1 MAHRGHRGWVPR
13 QQPRWQLFVLA
24 AAVAVLLTAHG
35 ATAPMTPDAAV
46 IHLRKTTLHVHRHTG
61 PGPGNPHVDAG
72 VGPAWSDIAGGDQ
85 WLVAVA
91 PSHMADITGETL
103 HLLHLTGAVLCGYVA
118 HHAYL
123 VFANATSVALLSQ
136 LPFVHDVLHVD
147 PTHRVAPELDAA
159 CRGAAEPLRVV
170 LLTPAVPGL
179 RVHDLATAARRL
191 LGSNASVLRVSSATG
206 TGFEPSARRGKL
218 ELLLHTSPCDSLTAL
233 SRQPW
238 VQWLEP
244 APSVAARNLFAVEAV
259 LSDAWSQCDA
269 SSLPSR
275 DGAALGADPA
285 LQQRPLWAAGLT
297 GRGQVIGLGDTGLDL
312 QSCFFSD
319 LAPNGTFMPPGPW
332 HRKVLAYNS
341 AFGDAVDGNGHG
353 THVAGT
359 LAGSAQQGS
368 PWEGLAK
375 GARLVVHDLGIG
387 ATGQLHLPDDLS
399 LYYSFA
405 YRLGARVH
413 SDSWGGS
420 TPSYDAL
427 AQETDAF
434 CWEHDSF
441 LPVFAAGN
449 FGVVANPATSK
460 NALAVGAVVAATSAG
475 PVSPSEATSADA
487 SAESVLI
494 YDVVAPFSATGPTA
508 DGRLKPDVVAPGET
522 RSAAPAPGGGPGCY
536 TETSRGTSMAAP
548 VAAGA
553 ATLVRQYF
561 VDGFHPSGKPSPE
574 DALQPSSALL
584 KAVIVNGADVLP
596 GVDAALQGHGRLHLG
611 SRTLPLHSNDTLEWR
626 PRMFVIDRRAVA
638 TGQVHR
644 YCVRV
649 TAGSS
654 GVMAIASADAPPR
667 LATPAQQLRVTLAW
681 TDPPV
686 LPSVGGPVLVNDLDL
701 RVTPLTADSLET
713 EATPSTANRVDNVER
728 MVLDLRPRTAAF
740 MLEVDGHR
748 VAWPHAAHGGQPY
761 ALVATGP
768 GLTGTRFTDAASC
781 AVMMPPNPI

>member
-1 MAHRGHRGWVPR
+1 MAHRDGRGWWHR
-13 QQPRWQLFVLA
+13 QQSRWRRWRAA
-24 AAVAVLLTAHG
+24 AAVAVLCTARG
-35 ATAPMTPDAAV
+35 TTALVAPDAAV
-46 IHLRKTTLHVHRHTG
+46 IHLRKTTLHVHRRNG
-61 PGPGNPHVDAG
+61 SGQGNPHVDVSA
-72 VGPAWSDIAGGDQ
+72 GPAWSDVTGADQ
-85 WLVAVA
+85 FLVAVA
-91 PSHMADITGETL
+91 PAHMADITGETL
-103 HLLHLTGAVLCGYVA
+103 HLLRLTGAVLCGYVA

-123 VFANATSVALLSQ
+123 VFANATSVAQLSQ

-159 CRGAAEPLRVV
+159 CRPSAEVLRVV

-179 RVHDLATAARRL
+179 QLHELTSAARRL
-191 LGSNASVLRVSSATG
+191 LGGNGTVLRASAATG
-206 TGFEPSARRGKL
+206 TGYEPSARRGKL
-218 ELLLHTSPCDSLTAL
+218 ELLVHTAQCDSLLAL

-244 APSVAARNLFAVEAV
+244 APSASARNLFAVAAV
-259 LSDAWSQCDA
+259 LSDAWSECDA

-275 DGAALGADPA
+275 DGAGLEIDPA
-285 LQQRPLWAAGLT
+285 LLQRPLWAAGLT
-297 GRGQVIGLGDTGLDL
+297 GRGQIIGLGDTGLDL

-319 LAPNGTFMPPGPW
+319 IAPNGSALPPGPW
-332 HRKVLAYNS
+332 HRKVIAYNS
-341 AFGDAVDGNGHG
+341 AYGDAVDGNGHG

-368 PWEGLAK
+368 PWDGIAK
-375 GARLVVHDLGIG
+375 DARLVVSDLGVG

-399 LYYSFA
+399 LYYGAA
-405 YRLGARVH
+405 YRLGARIH

-460 NALAVGAVVAATSAG
+460 NALAVGAVVAATTAG
-475 PVSPSEATSADA
+475 PISPSEATSADA
-487 SAESVLI
+487 PAESVLM
-494 YDVVAPFSATGPTA
+494 YDAVAPFSATGPTA

-522 RSAAPAPGGGPGCY
+522 RSAAPAPDGGPGCY

-561 VDGFHPSGKPSPE
+561 TAGWHPSGRPSPQ

-584 KAVIVNGADVLP
+584 KAVIINGADTLP

-611 SRTLPLHSNDTLEWR
+611 SRTLPLHTNDTAAWR
-626 PRMFVIDRRAVA
+626 PRMFVADRRAVA
-638 TGQVHR
+638 TGQAHR

-649 TAGSS
+649 TAGRS
-654 GVMAIASADAPPR
+654 GVAIASADAPPR
-667 LATPAQQLRVTLAW
+667 PAPPAQLRVTLTW
-681 TDPPV
+681 TDPSV

-701 RVTPLTADSLET
+701 RVTPLISEAFPT
-713 EATPSTANRVDNVER
+713 EPPPANRVDNVER
-728 MVLDLRPRTAAF
+728 VVVDLQPGNAAF
-740 MLEVDGHR
+740 LVEVTGHR

-768 GLTGTRFTDAASC
+768 GLIGTQWTDAVSC
-781 AVMMPPNPI
+781 AMTAI

>member
-1 MAHRGHRGWVPR
+1 MAHGDGRGWLCR
-13 QQPRWQLFVLA
+13 QQPRWRRWRAA
-24 AAVAVLLTAHG
+24 AAVAVLCTARC
-35 ATAPMTPDAAV
+35 ATALVAPDAAV
-46 IHLRKTTLHVHRHTG
+46 IHLRKTTLHVHRRNG
-61 PGPGNPHVDAG
+61 PGPDITHVDDGA
-72 VGPAWSDIAGGDQ
+72 GPAWSDVAGADQ

-91 PSHMADITGETL
+91 PAHMAGITVDTL
-103 HLLHLTGAVLCGYVA
+103 HLLRLTGAVLCGYVA

-159 CRGAAEPLRVV
+159 CRGAEPLRVV

-179 RVHDLATAARRL
+179 QLHELASAARRL
-191 LGSNASVLRVSSATG
+191 LGGNGTVLRVSAATG
-206 TGFEPSARRGKL
+206 TGYEPSARRGKL
-218 ELLLHTSPCDSLTAL
+218 ELLLHSACDSLLAL

-244 APSVAARNLFAVEAV
+244 APSLAARNLFAVAAV
-259 LSDAWSQCDA
+259 LSDAWSDCDA

-275 DGAALGADPA
+275 DGALAMETDPA
-285 LQQRPLWAAGLT
+285 LLQRPLWAAGLT
-297 GRGQVIGLGDTGLDL
+297 GRGQIIGLGDTGLDM

-319 LAPNGTFMPPGPW
+319 IAPNGSALPPGPW
-332 HRKVLAYNS
+332 HRKVVAYN
-341 AFGDAVDGNGHG
+341 AVYGDGVDGNGHG

-368 PWEGLAK
+368 PWDGIAK
-375 GARLVVHDLGIG
+375 GARLVVSDLGVG

-399 LYYSFA
+399 LYYSAA
-405 YRLGARVH
+405 YRLGARIH

-449 FGVVANPATSK
+449 FGVVTNPATSK

-475 PVSPSEATSADA
+475 AISPSEATSADA
-487 SAESVLI
+487 APESVLV
-494 YDVVAPFSATGPTA
+494 YDAVASFSATGPTA

-561 VDGFHPSGKPSPE
+561 TEGWHSSGRPTPQ
-574 DALQPSSALL
+574 DALQPSSAIL
-584 KAVIVNGADVLP
+584 KAVIINGVDTLP

-611 SRTLPLHSNDTLEWR
+611 SRTLPLHSNDTAPWR
-626 PRMFVIDRRAVA
+626 PRMYVIDRRAVA
-638 TGQVHR
+638 TGQAHR

-654 GVMAIASADAPPR
+654 GVAIASADAPPR
-667 LATPAQQLRVTLAW
+667 PAPPAGGRCWSMTW
-681 TDPPV
+681 T
-686 LPSVGGPVLVNDLDL
+686 
-701 RVTPLTADSLET
+701 
-713 EATPSTANRVDNVER
+713 
-728 MVLDLRPRTAAF
+728 
-740 MLEVDGHR
+740 
-748 VAWPHAAHGGQPY
+748 
-761 ALVATGP
+761 
-768 GLTGTRFTDAASC
+768 C
-781 AVMMPPNPI
+781 A